1 MGYKKN
7 IASNFI
13 TQIITSALAFVVS
26 VIVSRVLGPE
36 GKGIVAYFL
45 LFFTTIGQYGHL
57 GITYATPY
65 FSKKTEYNEKE
76 VFNNNFSYILF
87 MCLII
92 SLILLVGRSL
102 EIIFTDYSY
111 PMIIL
116 GVCTLTFT
124 MIAEFL
130 STFYIANERIIE
142 VNRVNLTSN
151 LLKLFTILVLWLTSN
166 LNLYTYLIVITLPLI
181 LNTIFLIRNLKIN
194 FKIIINKVLLSKEFK
209 FGITIYLSTL
219 FIFMNYK
226 IDQVFIKFMLGKE
239 QLGIYTVAVSLA
251 ELLFLIPGSV
261 AGAILGRLYNMEDNN
276 PNERKKLTSGTIK
289 VTFYITFILMLI
301 GIACTVLIPIVY
313 GEDYSGAILPTI
325 ILFLGILFASIG
337 KISAS
342 YFQSSGEPKI
352 HLYITFIV
360 FLINIVMNWIMI
372 PLVGISGAAIAST
385 ISYTAYGI
393 LYVVVFIKKEKFTFK
408 GMFLFSKEERKN
420 INLIIRNLFRR

>member
-1 MGYKKN
+1 
-7 IASNFI
+7 
-13 TQIITSALAFVVS
+13 
-26 VIVSRVLGPE
+26 
-36 GKGIVAYFL
+36 
-45 LFFTTIGQYGHL
+45 
-57 GITYATPY
+57 
-65 FSKKTEYNEKE
+65 
-76 VFNNNFSYILF
+76 
-87 MCLII
+87 
-92 SLILLVGRSL
+92 
-102 EIIFTDYSY
+102 
-111 PMIIL
+111 
-116 GVCTLTFT
+116 
-124 MIAEFL
+124 
-130 STFYIANERIIE
+130 
-142 VNRVNLTSN
+142 
-151 LLKLFTILVLWLTSN
+151 
-166 LNLYTYLIVITLPLI
+166 
-181 LNTIFLIRNLKIN
+181 
-194 FKIIINKVLLSKEFK
+194 
-209 FGITIYLSTL
+209 
-219 FIFMNYK
+219 
-226 IDQVFIKFMLGKE
+226 
-239 QLGIYTVAVSLA
+239 
-251 ELLFLIPGSV
+251 
-261 AGAILGRLYNMEDNN
+261 MEDNN

-420 INLIIRNLFRR
+420 INLIIRNLFRRWWRHYEGKIESIKK